1 MLCKIAELIVD
12 LPEAG
17 GMAPRCQAY
26 LYDGDEEPDVAFQPR
41 KYRPPNWPSVD
52 KNQEIYLDA
61 CLQFYAEIVYH
72 NGMMLHSSAVTLD
85 NRAYLFSA
93 PGGTGKSTHTKL
105 WQQNF
110 GEAAQILNDDKPAL
124 RKMDGKWYA
133 YGTPWSG
140 KFSINQNRK
149 VPLAGICFIK
159 RGAQNEIR
167 RLSQM
172 EAINRIISQT
182 RRIFYEPE
190 RVEKMLENV
199 EMLTNDVP
207 IFELHC
213 NMDPEAAMLSYITMC
228 KCAEGMGL

>member
-1 MLCKIAELIVD
+1 MICKIAELIVQ
-12 LPEAG
+12 LPKAG
-17 GMAPRCQAY
+17 GMAPRCREY
-26 LYDGDEEPDVAFQPR
+26 LYNGDKVPDIIFLPR
-41 KYRPPNWPSVD
+41 KYRPPNWPEFD
-52 KNQEIYLDA
+52 DEYEIYLDA
-61 CLQFYAEIVYH
+61 CLQFYADIVCYD
-72 NGMMLHSSAVTLD
+72 GMMLHSSAVTLD

-124 RKMDGKWYA
+124 RKVDGKWYA

-159 RGAQNEIR
+159 RGEQNTIR
-167 RLSQM
+167 RLNQM
-172 EAINRIISQT
+172 EAFNRIVSQT
-182 RRIFYEPE
+182 RRIFYEAE

-199 EMLTNDVP
+199 EKL
-207 IFELHC
+207 
-213 NMDPEAAMLSYITMC
+213 
-228 KCAEGMGL
+228 